1 MKAREYSSEWRWQRW
16 KFRCFNRRNKN
27 CDECATQ
34 VNSALHP
41 SGAAKSSTSFGWGIG
56 RNVTAAGWQVTL
68 CDPIWHVISRSSVVK
83 FCKLLYSCFTF
94 TEHLKLVYRSR
105 RVSISDFVNK
115 QSASS
120 GCVSLDHSVDVLN
133 LHISYRTSGTTL
145 YPVLDLYGATCAQ
158 FCATH
163 SRPPQS

>member
-68 CDPIWHVISRSSVVK
+68 CDPIWHVISRSGEVK
-83 FCKLLYSCFTF
+83 FHELLYSYFM
-94 TEHLKLVYRSR
+94 
-105 RVSISDFVNK
+105 I
-115 QSASS
+115 
-120 GCVSLDHSVDVLN
+120 
-133 LHISYRTSGTTL
+133 TTARINQL
-145 YPVLDLYGATCAQ
+145 
-158 FCATH
+158 FATH
-163 SRPPQS
+163 YVYFIVQLDCDHTGDQDVHFTLKPCWCLIQWCYF